1 MEQEET
7 KEEDEKAKYDALE
20 ISDTEFALCC
30 CLFDTLSLRLH
41 VLFSAPVHVHF
52 STLVHLR
59 HLHFQTAVITLL
71 LTLLFLRHPKWNDEN
86 SGSALPVRMCLMPS
100 LWFASSTI

>member
-1 MEQEET
+1 M
-7 KEEDEKAKYDALE
+7 Y
-20 ISDTEFALCC
+20 SG
-30 CLFDTLSLRLH
+30 
-41 VLFSAPVHVHF
+41 SAF
-52 STLVHLR
+52 STRSKFNSMLY
-59 HLHFQTAVITLL
+59 LL